1 MHLSF
6 VKKGDLTIM
15 RKKISLMLVTAMTA
29 AMLLAGCGDSKTSDT
44 SAKKETTE
52 EAKKDDS
59 KDSKKTEEK
68 KESKDTKETEES
80 TEGKEEDNTKEK
92 TEKKTEGDTEAND
105 GTEEIPSGI
114 DPENIYGGVWA
125 QSAIVDGLD
134 YLAESQGLS
143 NMKSV
148 SLEKSSYDGE
158 DHWLVGFQD
167 IDDSKGDVYYVY
179 VNEDGCKYGGSESG
193 AIAVV
198 GGDDMQ
204 DYEDGQDR
212 YGGMTELEAEDILLQ
227 NLGGGEIVSAEQAYL
242 RNQEK
247 WYIGVKPA
255 DGGDISYYY
264 VDSNE
269 IVPQS

>member
-1 MHLSF
+1 
-6 VKKGDLTIM
+6 M
-15 RKKISLMLVTAMTA
+15 RKKISLILVTAMTA
-29 AMLLAGCGDSKTSDT
+29 AMLLTGCGDSKTSDT

-52 EAKKDDS
+52 EVKRDDS
-59 KDSKKTEEK
+59 KDSKKKDDKKTEEK

-80 TEGKEEDNTKEK
+80 TEGKEEDNTEEK

-167 IDDSKGDVYYVY
+167 LDDSKGDVYYVY

-204 DYEDGQDR
+204 AYEDGQDR
-212 YGGMTELEAEDILLQ
+212 YGGMTALEAEDILLQ